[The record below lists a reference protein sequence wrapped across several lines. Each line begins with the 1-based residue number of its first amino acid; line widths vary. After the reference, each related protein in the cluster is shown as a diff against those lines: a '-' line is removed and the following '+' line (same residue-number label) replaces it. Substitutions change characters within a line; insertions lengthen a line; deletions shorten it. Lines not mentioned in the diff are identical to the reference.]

1 MLLAINCGFYNTKV
15 KSLSGKFVN
24 PTKIQE
30 NENGTKTLILE
41 GITYEVGVGARD
53 ISEKQLNRAHEVC
66 TKYNLLKHATA
77 EGISLMV
84 ALPIGIYLNRDYRDR
99 YREKLLGTHTGIVD
113 GQSKTA
119 YVKSCTVIAEGA
131 ASYLP
136 YKSILRDKV
145 IGILDFGGNT
155 INCIIYDNGNL
166 IKDTITQLDLGM
178 IKLERN
184 IIDEINSK
192 TAWSVQEYEVKE
204 IIENN
209 ECKEIVDRCIY
220 NHINEIKQRLRE
232 RKWNIDRLTIF
243 ATGGGSVQL
252 KDYLELAFNRIIV
265 SKYGLW
271 DNVEGLWL
279 AGEVM
284 RE

>member
-15 KSLSGKFVN
+15 KSLAGRFVH

-30 NENGTKTLILE
+30 NEGGTKTLILD
-41 GITYEVGVGARD
+41 GVTYEVGVGARD
-53 ISEKQLNRAHEVC
+53 ISEKQLNKAHEVC
-66 TKYNLLKHATA
+66 TNYSLLKHASA
-77 EGISLMV
+77 DSVSLMV
-84 ALPIGIYLNRDYRDR
+84 ALPIGIYLNRDYRER
-99 YREKLLGTHTGIVD
+99 YREKLLGTHTGIID
-113 GQSKTA
+113 GHLKTA
-119 YVKSCTVIAEGA
+119 YVKTCTVIAEGA
-131 ASYLP
+131 AAYLP
-136 YKSILRDKV
+136 YKTILKDKV
-145 IGILDFGGNT
+145 VGILDFGGNT

-220 NHINEIKQRLRE
+220 NHIKEIKQRLRE

-252 KDYLELAFNRIIV
+252 KEYLEASFNRIIV
-265 SKYGLW
+265 SRYGLW

-279 AGEVM
+279 AGEVIG
-284 RE
+284 E